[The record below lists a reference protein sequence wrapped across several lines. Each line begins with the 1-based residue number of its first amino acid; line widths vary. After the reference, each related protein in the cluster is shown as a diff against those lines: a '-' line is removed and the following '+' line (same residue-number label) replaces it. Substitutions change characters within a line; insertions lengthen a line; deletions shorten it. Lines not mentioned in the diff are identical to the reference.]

1 MRSKYLT
8 VLLCIIALGGIATED
23 AATDEPLKHK
33 SNDVNP
39 MEQVDVF
46 YLTLRNKTE
55 GKFFTQY
62 YGGQR
67 DQVRAGIC
75 SLEFKSIWGLT
86 DIADAMPFYIP
97 DESKKLANVNEWSE
111 SQFWKEI
118 RAFNKSNEGNIVL
131 YIHGYNIGFEKS
143 CRRAAMFQRS
153 LNLHDRMILFSWPAD
168 GNFLKYTY
176 DEADLVWS
184 VPYLINIIDGIVKRV
199 GNDKLDIVAHSLGA
213 RGVVQALVRMACV
226 SPSTALL
233 NELVLVAPDIDTEI
247 FKNDLPVLLKSAKRI
262 TLYVSENDKALALS
276 HDIHGYPRLGEAGE
290 NLTILEGIDT
300 IDISA
305 SGKRRLSGHIYH
317 IFNPAVIDDLTI
329 LLETGKP
336 VGARPGLQASS
347 WNGIPFWRMRQRDQ

>member
-1 MRSKYLT
+1 
-8 VLLCIIALGGIATED
+8 
-23 AATDEPLKHK
+23 
-33 SNDVNP
+33 
-39 MEQVDVF
+39 
-46 YLTLRNKTE
+46 
-55 GKFFTQY
+55 
-62 YGGQR
+62 
-67 DQVRAGIC
+67 
-75 SLEFKSIWGLT
+75 
-86 DIADAMPFYIP
+86 MPFYIP
-97 DESKKLANVNEWSE
+97 DESKKLTKVSEWSE

-213 RGVVQALVRMACV
+213 RGVVQALARMACV
-226 SPSTALL
+226 SPSAALL

-336 VGARPGLQASS
+336 ASTRPGLQASS